1 MTVDTSRFRT
11 HLPPAAPQEPPRRRP
26 AVRARRLGLQ
36 TTPER
41 IRALAA
47 VAVLAIGGFYI
58 VANIAIGNARD
69 GLRVIGH
76 DAGPQVLAT
85 GDLYYALGDMDSQV
99 ASILL
104 SGSEPSPGAGQQ
116 DVGHLGVHVA
126 EGKVQIAGGQNL
138 RPGVM
143 PDDPQPV
150 PRVSHGDVGDD
161 VEPGHREHRDRGER
175 ADTPRRGPQPQPP
188 EARDGPPPG
197 RCLGRRGGPSCSK
210 HVSVSA
216 VAFGYAR

>member
-11 HLPPAAPQEPPRRRP
+11 HLPPAAPQEPPGRRP
-26 AVRARRLGLQ
+26 AVRLRRLGLQ

-85 GDLYYALGDMDSQV
+85 GDLYYALAVPGTSLV
-99 ASILL
+99 AARRPL
-104 SGSEPSPGAGQQ
+104 PSAEAADHAGPRRCARRCRGA
-116 DVGHLGVHVA
+116 
-126 EGKVQIAGGQNL
+126 
-138 RPGVM
+138 
-143 PDDPQPV
+143 
-150 PRVSHGDVGDD
+150 
-161 VEPGHREHRDRGER
+161 RDRRVLYRRQHRRRER
-175 ADTPRRGPQPQPP
+175 AGRS
-188 EARDGPPPG
+188 ARH
-197 RCLGRRGGPSCSK
+197 R
-210 HVSVSA
+210 A
-216 VAFGYAR
+216 